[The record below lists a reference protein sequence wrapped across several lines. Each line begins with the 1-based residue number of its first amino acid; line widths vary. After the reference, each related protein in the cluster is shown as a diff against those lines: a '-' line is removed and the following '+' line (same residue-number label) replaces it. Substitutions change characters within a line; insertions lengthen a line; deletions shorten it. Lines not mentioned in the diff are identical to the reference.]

1 MIRAGSILSRLAA
14 LLLLIGVGV
23 GFWAGVGAPVVER
36 LSGGRTRIAETIEL
50 RDRFARLASEKEA
63 AMAELEAARRAV
75 DAAGLH
81 LVAVSETLAAAE
93 MRERLNEIVLR
104 YGGELRS
111 VRVTP
116 VEDAK
121 EQGRSIGMRVAM
133 RGGFESLFSTL
144 YAVEA
149 AAPYYFIDSA
159 ELKARRAR
167 RRRSANP
174 EEEREEIL
182 ELRFDV
188 TALMRP
194 AGAQ

>member
-1 MIRAGSILSRLAA
+1 MRAGSFLSRLVA
-14 LLLLIGVGV
+14 LLLL
-23 GFWAGVGAPVVER
+23 VGALAGGWLGLVAPAIDR
-36 LSGGRTRIAETIEL
+36 LSGGRSQIAETLEL
-50 RDRFARLASEKEA
+50 RDRFARLAAEKEA
-63 AMAELEAARRAV
+63 AVAELAAAKEAVLGAQ
-75 DAAGLH
+75 LH

-93 MRERLNEIVLR
+93 MRERLNEIVQR

-144 YAVEA
+144 HAVEA
-149 AAPYYFIDSA
+149 GAPYYFIESA
-159 ELKARRAR
+159 EVKARRAR
-167 RRRSANP
+167 RRRRTDVDV
-174 EEEREEIL
+174 EREEIL

-188 TALMRP
+188 IALMRP
-194 AGAQ
+194 AGGE

>member
-1 MIRAGSILSRLAA
+1 VL
-14 LLLLIGVGV
+14 
-23 GFWAGVGAPVVER
+23 GAQ
-36 LSGGRTRIAETIEL
+36 
-50 RDRFARLASEKEA
+50 
-63 AMAELEAARRAV
+63 
-75 DAAGLH
+75 LH

-93 MRERLNEIVLR
+93 MRERLNEIVQR

-144 YAVEA
+144 HAVEA
-149 AAPYYFIDSA
+149 GAPYYFIESA
-159 ELKARRAR
+159 EVKARRAR
-167 RRRSANP
+167 RRRRTDVDV
-174 EEEREEIL
+174 EREEIL

-188 TALMRP
+188 IALMRP
-194 AGAQ
+194 AGGE